1 MATEAQV
8 VASPAVRSTP
18 AARRTAALIL
28 ALIFSLTLVLSAI
41 VPLLP
46 RFVDRFHLSTV
57 EAGALFSIVT
67 GVMVAASL
75 PVGLLA
81 DRFGPRPLALGAVVF
96 LVGSCFLQGLASSY
110 GMLLAG
116 RAVFGIAHTTIWAS
130 TLVWLTQ
137 LDLSPRARPMLL
149 GGTMTV
155 SGAGFSVGPFLVG
168 FLADR
173 FGIFVPFAAAAA
185 FATLVALRLARAP
198 APPRLAA
205 EERPR
210 LRETVQSVRR
220 DPYVSA
226 ALLILVTAGGM
237 MIGVSLLI
245 PLQLHHNGFSAGK
258 IGAVFSVA
266 GAMSVLVSATV
277 NRLGER
283 AAKPLVAA
291 ACLAWLALV
300 PLLPATSESTVAI
313 LVYLA
318 ISGWASTTVV
328 TIPYPIGGEGARRNG
343 IPRGAV
349 MGGLNTAWALS
360 ATVAPLLGGAIAQ
373 SLGYRD
379 AWLAVSIVMATGSL
393 LVFRLARRSRR
404 RAG

>member
-1 MATEAQV
+1 MATEVQV
-8 VASPAVRSTP
+8 VASSVVRSTP

-185 FATLVALRLARAP
+185 FATLVALRLAGAP

-210 LRETVQSVRR
+210 LREMVQQGHDRMPGVGNDVADPSGKELAYEMMPIAGLLSLSQAADELAGRLGDIACPVLVANSPQDHVVPPSSSDLIASSVRGPLER
-220 DPYVSA
+220 LTLARSYHVATLDYDRHELEQAAVDFARKVTSA
-226 ALLILVTAGGM
+226 A
-237 MIGVSLLI
+237 
-245 PLQLHHNGFSAGK
+245 
-258 IGAVFSVA
+258 
-266 GAMSVLVSATV
+266 
-277 NRLGER
+277 
-283 AAKPLVAA
+283 
-291 ACLAWLALV
+291 
-300 PLLPATSESTVAI
+300 
-313 LVYLA
+313 
-318 ISGWASTTVV
+318 
-328 TIPYPIGGEGARRNG
+328 
-343 IPRGAV
+343 
-349 MGGLNTAWALS
+349 
-360 ATVAPLLGGAIAQ
+360 
-373 SLGYRD
+373 
-379 AWLAVSIVMATGSL
+379 
-393 LVFRLARRSRR
+393 
-404 RAG
+404 